1 MRTVDPLRLGAHMDP
16 DAPVETV
23 RYLGPKSKHELNA
36 LDIQTVGDLVNYGV
50 IDAFLDVKARGYP
63 VTLNFLWAMF
73 AGLMDVDF
81 HALPKDFKDA
91 VKQQLP

>member
-1 MRTVDPLRLGAHMDP
+1 MTDPLTLGAHLDM

-23 RYLGPKSKHELNA
+23 RYLGPKSKHELNT
-36 LDIQTVGDLVNYGV
+36 LNIQTVGDLVNYGV
-50 IDAFLDVKARGYP
+50 IDAYLAVKAAGYP

-81 HALPKDFKDA
+81 HTLPKDFKEA
-91 VKQQLP
+91 VKTELP

>member
-1 MRTVDPLRLGAHMDP
+1 MPVPSFILGAHLDTS
-16 DAPVETV
+16 APVESI

-36 LDIQTVGDLVNYGV
+36 INIQTVGDLVNYGV
-50 IDAFLDVKARGYP
+50 VDAYLAVKAEGCP

-81 HALPKDFKDA
+81 QALPPDFKRA
-91 VKQQLP
+91 VKKQLL